1 MKRLI
6 LALPLIFIVA
16 ACGQVSA
23 PADPSAIKAG
33 AEAWQ
38 AALNA
43 KNIDG
48 LVALYTEDARL
59 MPPNAEMTTG
69 HEAIRAVFGGMIDAG
84 ISVELVTIEAAASG
98 DKGHRIGTYKLMSDG
113 AVVDAG
119 KYIETWERGAGDQ
132 WHIANDIWN
141 SDNPPAPP
149 KKHMM
154 HKMHEGGGMMSMT
167 HVMILHEVEDGAR
180 WLESWSGEDS
190 RRDLFKANGAAHVHA
205 FQDPNNANLTGLVV
219 AVKDMEAFHTM
230 LQSEEGK
237 AAAVEDGVD
246 LENMTVLM
254 EAK

>member
-1 MKRLI
+1 MKRLF
-6 LALPLIFIVA
+6 LALPLLLVIT

-23 PADPSAIKAG
+23 PADPSAIKVG

-69 HEAIRAVFGGMIDAG
+69 HEAIRATFGGMIDAG
-84 ISVELVTIEAAASG
+84 IGIELVTVEAAASG
-98 DKGHRIGTYKLMSDG
+98 DKGHRVGTYKLMSDG

-119 KYIETWERGAGDQ
+119 KYIETWERGADGQ

-149 KKHMM
+149 MK
-154 HKMHEGGGMMSMT
+154 HKMHEGGGMMSMP
-167 HVMILHEVEDGAR
+167 HVMILHEVEDGAH
-180 WLESWSGEDS
+180 WLEAWSGEDS
-190 RRDLFKANGAAHVHA
+190 RRNMFMANGVANLHT
-205 FQDPNNANLTGLVV
+205 FQSADNPNLTGVV
-219 AVKDMEAFHTM
+219 LAVKDMEAFHAM

-237 AAAVEDGVD
+237 AAAAEDGVD